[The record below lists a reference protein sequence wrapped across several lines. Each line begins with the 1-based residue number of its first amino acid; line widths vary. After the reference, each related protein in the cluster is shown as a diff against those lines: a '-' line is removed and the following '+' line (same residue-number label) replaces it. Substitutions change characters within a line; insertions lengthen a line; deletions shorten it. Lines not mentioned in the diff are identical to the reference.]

1 MKILLSSLF
10 VCLTLTVLNAQ
21 NANTAICGTKESLI
35 KGVQS
40 GLIELTLPE
49 NISKLDVE
57 KYGSYYKNS
66 FIISFDEKS
75 HLATIK
81 MVENTSNNRRVI
93 LRFLSANQIQNVV
106 VEDKSFLVNDFY
118 ENFLK

>member
-10 VCLTLTVLNAQ
+10 VCLSLTVLNAQ

-49 NISKLDVE
+49 NISKSDVE

-66 FIISFDEKS
+66 FSISFDEKS

>member
-21 NANTAICGTKESLI
+21 NANTAIYGTKESLI

-49 NISKLDVE
+49 NISKSDVE

-66 FIISFDEKS
+66 FSISFDEKS

>member
-10 VCLTLTVLNAQ
+10 VCLSLTVLNAQ

-49 NISKLDVE
+49 NISKSDVE

>member
-35 KGVQS
+35 KVVQS

-49 NISKLDVE
+49 NISKSDVE

-66 FIISFDEKS
+66 FSISFDEKS

>member
-49 NISKLDVE
+49 NISKSDVE

>member
-49 NISKLDVE
+49 NISKSDVE

-66 FIISFDEKS
+66 FSISFDEKS

>member
-10 VCLTLTVLNAQ
+10 FCLTLTVLNAQ

-49 NISKLDVE
+49 NISKSDVE

-66 FIISFDEKS
+66 FSISFDEKS